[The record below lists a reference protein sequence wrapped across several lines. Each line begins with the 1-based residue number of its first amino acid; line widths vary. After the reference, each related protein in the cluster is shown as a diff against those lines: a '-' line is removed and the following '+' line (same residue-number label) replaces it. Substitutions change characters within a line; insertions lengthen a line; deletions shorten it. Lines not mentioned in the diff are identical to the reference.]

1 MTTLGDG
8 ATAGGNG
15 ESAKEIRR
23 GETGNGRGDGTGLRM
38 AEAGGVG
45 VQADDG
51 DKEGVATLG
60 SVSAGTLGRAGEGI
74 RA

>member
-8 ATAGGNG
+8 ATAGGNW
-15 ESAKEIRR
+15 ESAKEIHR
-23 GETGNGRGDGTGLRM
+23 GKTGNGREDGTGLRM

-60 SVSAGTLGRAGEGI
+60 SAAAGTLGRAGEGI